1 MSSKCREKGPGRD
14 RKSKLRYHSVMNL
27 RMARLAV
34 ASSITLACAPVPQ
47 SARIPPAPV
56 LSLWP
61 DPTFLPE
68 RQCHGTYEVEDLKRY
83 FPRAR
88 LALWLPS
95 TRAVALDAERRC
107 LVVTVESIGAGR
119 LAELMLR
126 GVAVPRRAVLLR
138 LG

>member
-1 MSSKCREKGPGRD
+1 M
-14 RKSKLRYHSVMNL
+14 KLKMTPVV
-27 RMARLAV
+27 V

-47 SARIPPAPV
+47 SARVPPAPV

-68 RQCHGTYEVEDLKRY
+68 RQCHGTYRVEDLKRY

-88 LALWLPS
+88 LTLWLPS

-119 LAELMLR
+119 LAELVLR